1 MNFREFINENCINES
16 YVINDDKGMV
26 SKLSREVYVLN
37 HINNDFKYLH
47 LNSNSSIFEIL
58 HSRFEDY
65 YYHLNQDIDYLC
77 EVIAQY
83 NSESK
88 ECCPVN
94 FNNSPDLGKS
104 IGLEVLESEQTL
116 INAGIDLLKLVLSTL
131 EKCRKLVKDNDAIT
145 SKLDETAMY
154 WQKEYSYL
162 LKRMTK

>member
-16 YVINDDKGMV
+16 YAISDDKGV
-26 SKLSREVYVLN
+26 VDKISKEVYILN

-47 LNSNSSIFEIL
+47 LNSNGSIFEIL
-58 HSRFEDY
+58 HHRFEDY
-65 YYHLNQDIDYLC
+65 YYRLNQDIDYLC

-83 NSESK
+83 NSDSK

-104 IGLEVLESEQTL
+104 TGPEVLESEQTL
-116 INAGIDLLKLVLSTL
+116 INIGIDLLKLVLSAL
-131 EKCRKLVKDNDAIT
+131 EKCRKPVKDNDAIT
-145 SKLDETAMY
+145 SRLDETAMY

-162 LKRMTK
+162 LKRMSK

>member
-1 MNFREFINENCINES
+1 MSFRDFLNEG
-16 YVINDDKGMV
+16 YVINDDKGIV
-26 SKLSREVYVLN
+26 DKISKEVYILN

-83 NSESK
+83 NTNTK

-94 FNNSPDLGKS
+94 FNSSPDLGKHTGS
-104 IGLEVLESEQTL
+104 EVLESEQTL
-116 INAGIDLLKLVLSTL
+116 INAGIDLLKLVLSAL
-131 EKCRKLVKDNDAIT
+131 EECRKLVKDNDAIT
-145 SKLDETAMY
+145 SRLDETAMY